1 MNRISIKNNT
11 IDVAVSVY
19 VYLDKDHP
27 DGDIYIAYCPSLN
40 LVGYGHGENAAK
52 KDFEFVLSDYLK
64 EQMDNHTLREDL
76 IAQGWKRFNHSDIDF
91 DEPMPSDMIGKDE
104 QLEEVIN
111 TLPYSRINQ
120 SLADFAYA

>member
-11 IDVAVSVY
+11 IDVAVSGY

-52 KDFEFVLSDYLK
+52 KGFV
-64 EQMDNHTLREDL
+64 R
-76 IAQGWKRFNHSDIDF
+76 
-91 DEPMPSDMIGKDE
+91 
-104 QLEEVIN
+104 LEMMFTICSNMMTKKGV
-111 TLPYSRINQ
+111 P
-120 SLADFAYA
+120 